1 MSIFAMTLPSLLSPI
16 KSRPAVWFA
25 IALSIL
31 PILQFWDART
41 WPNESEFAARLEH
54 RNESGQL
61 RELALAI
68 RATQTQPFL
77 APWWLSPEISY
88 WSGQP
93 GIAGSS
99 HEALDGIAD
108 SARFFVADDISGA
121 RKLLQNRRVEWIFA
135 YEWNRVSQTSATL
148 LGVSV
153 ADRALGRVLDRRPAR
168 APAYLVL
175 AGQNGTAKLFRFV
188 D

>member
-1 MSIFAMTLPSLLSPI
+1 
-16 KSRPAVWFA
+16 
-25 IALSIL
+25 
-31 PILQFWDART
+31 
-41 WPNESEFAARLEH
+41 
-54 RNESGQL
+54 
-61 RELALAI
+61 
-68 RATQTQPFL
+68 
-77 APWWLSPEISY
+77 Y

-108 SARFFVADDISGA
+108 SARFFLADDISGA

-135 YEWNRVSQTSATL
+135 YEWNRVSQNSASL

-153 ADRALGRVLDRRPAR
+153 SDRALGRVLDRPPAQ
-168 APAYLVL
+168 APDYRVL

-188 D
+188 DKL